1 MFSEIWKLG
10 CRGWGGGGQRRIQ
23 ISRKNTE
30 SPTYADV
37 YRGDFPRERFRRAEF
52 ATESNYVPVFPLQ
65 SQESGEWTSS
75 QFRDADKEKGDL
87 ALGNMAHRISTT
99 GQLRSKDIE
108 KLIALVFTVETD
120 HTLAI
125 QRNEKNNN
133 EYPNL
138 LSEILRNCAEVY
150 RA

>member
-1 MFSEIWKLG
+1 M
-10 CRGWGGGGQRRIQ
+10 
-23 ISRKNTE
+23 
-30 SPTYADV
+30 
-37 YRGDFPRERFRRAEF
+37 
-52 ATESNYVPVFPLQ
+52 PVFPLQ